1 MSLIRYI
8 EKKNQLHFF
17 NWKITTQKGKEIFV
31 ETSVDL
37 IYSEKGEKVGFRGIV
52 RDITE
57 ELRAKRELEE
67 RERYYRTIFEGSTS
81 PMIIIDGYKI
91 VNANQAFETLSGY
104 NKDEIIGKI
113 EWTKFIDKEDLPRML
128 EYYRKR
134 KIDPLSVPS
143 EYEFTFID
151 RRKNKKEVLLI
162 VSPLPNGRFFGI
174 TYGYY

>member
-1 MSLIRYI
+1 
-8 EKKNQLHFF
+8 
-17 NWKITTQKGKEIFV
+17 
-31 ETSVDL
+31 
-37 IYSEKGEKVGFRGIV
+37 
-52 RDITE
+52 
-57 ELRAKRELEE
+57 
-67 RERYYRTIFEGSTS
+67 
-81 PMIIIDGYKI
+81 MIIIDGYKI

-162 VSPLPNGRFFGI
+162 VSPLPNGRFFWHHLWI
-174 TYGYY
+174 LLKESSWRKS